1 MFQITYNY
9 NQDWREDEELTVDIR
24 VSQKI
29 AVSPDQARRTANGF
43 LAGHVAMMVSGGQ
56 PTLVVDQTPV
66 WRVPA
71 VLRLPALGDV
81 SPVGAVDIDAQTG
94 ALIPPAPDEI
104 TRMQELAHA
113 LAAHFA
119 SATTSA
125 G

>member
-9 NQDWREDEELTVDIR
+9 DQGWREDEELTVDIR

-29 AVSPDQARRTANGF
+29 AVSPNHARRTANGF
-43 LAGHVAMMVSGGQ
+43 LAGHVAMMVGGGQ

-71 VLRLPALGDV
+71 VLKLPAVGDV
-81 SPVGAVDIDAQTG
+81 STVGAVDIDAQTG
-94 ALIPPAPDEI
+94 DLIPPAPNEI

-113 LAAHFA
+113 LATHFA
-119 SATTSA
+119 SAATPA